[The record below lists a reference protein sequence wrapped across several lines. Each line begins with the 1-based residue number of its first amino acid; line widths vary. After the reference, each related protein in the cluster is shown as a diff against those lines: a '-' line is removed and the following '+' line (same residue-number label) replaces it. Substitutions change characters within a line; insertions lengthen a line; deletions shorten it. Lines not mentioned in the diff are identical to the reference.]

1 MERINL
7 DYSEEY
13 LVVDAIVD
21 DAVYFRTVIPDGGYF
36 VLDPKHSGVVAKGA
50 HGHVRFD
57 FLRHPAVMRVSS
69 ETEEDFAEAARDL
82 IIARGYDPEKFRL
95 IRHPPYTFYAGMPSK
110 WRQGRLLVAGDAAH
124 QTPPWSGQGL
134 NMGMRDT
141 ANLSFKLHLVLSGKA
156 PDTVLDTY
164 DAKRQPPSMHTI
176 KASVETGKLMQ
187 TNNPF
192 RIAMRSF
199 TFFLDRHSRFINR
212 QFFKAWQRKP
222 PYQDGLMGKTHTLHS
237 MHPHL

>member
-1 MERINL
+1 MERIDL

-82 IIARGYDPEKFRL
+82 IIARGYDPKKFRL
-95 IRHPPYTFYAGMPSK
+95 IRPHALHILCWYAEQMAPGTAARRRRRGTSDPA
-110 WRQGRLLVAGDAAH
+110 LVG
-124 QTPPWSGQGL
+124 SGSEHG
-134 NMGMRDT
+134 NE

-156 PDTVLDTY
+156 SDTVLDTY
-164 DAKRQPPSMHTI
+164 DAERQPPSMHTI

-222 PYQDGLMGKTHTLHS
+222 PYQDGLMGKTHTWHS